1 MNFTYS
7 LRLKLTIFYFFIIV
21 IPVLIISF
29 AMPRYYQ
36 YLLAKETKKLTEDT
50 LTSLSNNIQSYLDE
64 LSRLTIT
71 PYLNEDILSAI
82 SNVSSNNY
90 KKADPSIQLAVNRA
104 LYNTLPKYLD
114 FTREEVQS
122 ILLVTTNGAPFL
134 QTRFKD
140 NVVSNYDFTSQD
152 WYIRAQENN
161 GKVVFI
167 PPHFQKYIE
176 GETQKKVISAAR
188 LIRDPISQK
197 PLAVLLAD
205 ADNSAFE
212 KLFRG
217 IDFNNKGS
225 IMTVMDS
232 SGELFFSSKD
242 ISNSI
247 KKDIFANKKNI
258 QVNDHSYTT
267 VSKVIKPGNWKIIV
281 LLSNKELAAKTRL
294 LFIIGAIFACIGFI
308 VTFFLFYFLSNWI
321 IRPFKDMVQVMEKV
335 EKGNFDV
342 SLAIQGTDEVAQLKK
357 AFNSMI
363 FQIND
368 LINREYRAVLNQ
380 RNAEFKALQSQIQ
393 PHFLYNTLNGFIGL
407 NRIGD
412 KKTLER
418 AILSL
423 SSMLRYSLHHSNE
436 ATIADE
442 FSFLK
447 QYCLLQKLRFQ
458 DRMEVEI
465 YCEEGAAN
473 LMIPKLL
480 LQPFVENSIIHGIEP
495 SDHCCKICI
504 SAQIIEKE
512 TQKYLQIIIS
522 DNGIGFNLNK
532 TKEKQSI
539 GLSNSQE
546 RLKLFQPESL
556 LVLKSEIGAGTTITI
571 EILQGEWQ
579 NESADY

>member
-1 MNFTYS
+1 MKFTYS
-7 LRLKLTIFYFFIIV
+7 LRFKLTILYFFIIV
-21 IPVLIISF
+21 VPVLIIAI

-36 YLLAKETKKLTEDT
+36 YLLAKETKKLTAHT
-50 LTSLSNNIQSYLDE
+50 LTSLSNNVQSYLDE
-64 LSRLTIT
+64 LSRVTIT

-82 SNVSSNNY
+82 SNVSTNNY
-90 KKADPSIQLAVNRA
+90 ETADPSTQLAVNRA

-140 NVVSNYDFTSQD
+140 NVASNYDFTSQD
-152 WYIRAQENN
+152 WYKRAQEND

-167 PPHFQKYIE
+167 PPHFQQYIE
-176 GETQKKVISAAR
+176 GKNQKKVISAAR

-197 PLAVLLAD
+197 PLAVLMAD

-212 KLFRG
+212 KIFRG
-217 IDFNNKGS
+217 IDFNHESS
-225 IMTVMDS
+225 IMTVMNNQ
-232 SGELFFSSKD
+232 GELFFSSKNLTD
-242 ISNSI
+242 PI
-247 KKDIFANKKNI
+247 KKDIFSNKKEV
-258 QVNDHSYTT
+258 QVNGHSYTI
-267 VSKVIKPGNWKIIV
+267 VSQLIQPENWKIVV
-281 LLSNKELAAKTRL
+281 LLSKEELAAKTL
-294 LFIIGAIFACIGFI
+294 LPFIIGSIFACIGLI
-308 VTFFLFYFLSNWI
+308 VTFLLFYFLSNWI
-321 IRPFKDMVQVMEKV
+321 IRPFKDMVQIMEKV

-342 SLAIQGTDEVAQLKK
+342 HLASQGTDEIAQLKK

-368 LINREYRAVLNQ
+368 LINREYRAVLNE
-380 RNAEFKALQSQIQ
+380 RNAEFKALQSQIH

-412 KKTLER
+412 KKTLEQ

-423 SSMLRYSLHHSNE
+423 SSMLRYNLHHTNK

-458 DRMEVEI
+458 DRMEVDI
-465 YCEEGAAN
+465 YYEEDTAN

-495 SDHCCKICI
+495 SEHFCKITI
-504 SAQIIEKE
+504 SAQLIEKE
-512 TQKYLQIIIS
+512 TNQYLKIIIS
-522 DNGIGFNLNK
+522 DNGLGFDVNK
-532 TKEKQSI
+532 MKEKQSI

-556 LVLKSEIGAGTTITI
+556 LLLNSEIGVGTTITL
-571 EILQGEWQ
+571 EILQGE
-579 NESADY
+579 

>member
-1 MNFTYS
+1 MKFTYS

-21 IPVLIISF
+21 IPVLIISL

-36 YLLAKETKKLTEDT
+36 YLLEKETTKLTEHT
-50 LTSLSNNIQSYLDE
+50 LTSLSSNIQSYLDE
-64 LSRLTIT
+64 LSRLTII
-71 PYLNEDILSAI
+71 PYLNDSILSALFNVN
-82 SNVSSNNY
+82 SNHY
-90 KKADPSIQLAVNRA
+90 KTAAPSTQLEVNRA
-104 LYNTLPKYLD
+104 LYDSLPKYLD

-122 ILLVTTNGAPFL
+122 ILLVTLNGTPFL

-140 NVVSNYDFTSQD
+140 NIAPNYDFASQD
-152 WYIRAQENN
+152 WYQRAQENN

-167 PPHFQKYIE
+167 PPHFQQYIQ
-176 GETQKKVISAAR
+176 GNLQKKVISAAR
-188 LIRDPISQK
+188 LIKDPVSQK
-197 PLAVLLAD
+197 PLAVLMAD

-212 KLFRG
+212 KLFQG

-232 SGELFFSSKD
+232 HGELFFSSKY
-242 ISNSI
+242 ISSSL
-247 KKDIFANKKNI
+247 KKDIFAAKKNI
-258 QVNDHSYTT
+258 EINGHSYTT

-281 LLSNKELAAKTRL
+281 LLSKKELEAKTQL
-294 LFIIGAIFACIGFI
+294 MFIIGVIFACIGFV

-321 IRPFKDMVQVMEKV
+321 IRPFKEMVQVMKKV
-335 EKGNFDV
+335 EEGNFDI

-363 FQIND
+363 FQLND

-423 SSMLRYSLHHSNE
+423 SSMLRYSLHQSNE
-436 ATIADE
+436 ATIAEE
-442 FSFLK
+442 FSFLQ

-465 YCEEGAAN
+465 YCEDAAADFR
-473 LMIPKLL
+473 IPKLL
-480 LQPFVENSIIHGIEP
+480 LQPLVENSIIHGIEP
-495 SDHCCKICI
+495 SEHFCKITI
-504 SAQIIEKE
+504 SAQLIEKE
-512 TQKYLQIIIS
+512 ANQYLQIIIS
-522 DNGIGFNLNK
+522 DTGSGFNINK
-532 TKEKQSI
+532 MKSTQSI

-546 RLKLFQPESL
+546 RLKLFQPNSFFI
-556 LVLKSEIGAGTTITI
+556 LKSEIGVGTTITM
-571 EILQGEWQ
+571 EILQGE
-579 NESADY
+579 